1 MQYNIFF
8 EKKIYRIQI
17 VFIKKYLKPSIFI
30 KYIVFLYDNYFVNKY
45 YFCKKI
51 YITIKDKLMAKKEE
65 PKKKKIKS
73 AADLTGRQK
82 ASVLLMTMDID
93 TASKIFKDL
102 DIEEVEQIAM
112 EITNLKDIGNDVIE
126 EVIEEF
132 YGLITASNYLVE
144 GGIDFAQTLLE
155 RTYGT
160 ERARE
165 IIEKIRIL
173 TTVKGFTVLKKSD
186 PQQLANFLSK
196 EHPQTIALILSHL
209 TPDQSAEVL
218 NEFPGD
224 IRGDVVMRIASLG
237 KVSPQIVSEIEDIV
251 DKVAEGTM
259 SQNLASAGGIQLVA
273 NILNKS
279 NTQTAKSM
287 IDLIESKDENM
298 ALDIK
303 RKMFLFEDIIGI
315 DDKGVQ
321 RILRDVD
328 KRDLALALKSSDDNV
343 RNKIFKNMSERAA
356 AVVKEELEFMGPVK
370 LKEVEAAQLRIVD
383 VIKLLEEQ
391 DEIAIGGRGKEDV
404 FV

>member
-1 MQYNIFF
+1 
-8 EKKIYRIQI
+8 
-17 VFIKKYLKPSIFI
+17 
-30 KYIVFLYDNYFVNKY
+30 
-45 YFCKKI
+45 
-51 YITIKDKLMAKKEE
+51 MAKKEE
-65 PKKKKIKS
+65 TKRKKITS
-73 AADLTGRQK
+73 ASDLTGRQK

-112 EITNLKDIGNDVIE
+112 EIANLKDIGNDIIE

-144 GGIDFAQTLLE
+144 GGIDFAQALLE

-160 ERARE
+160 DRARE
-165 IIEKIRIL
+165 IIEKIRVL

-186 PQQLANFLSK
+186 PQQLANFLAK

-218 NEFPGD
+218 NEFADD
-224 IRGDVVMRIASLG
+224 IRGDVIMRIASLG

-298 ALDIK
+298 ATDIK
-303 RKMFLFEDIIGI
+303 RKMFLFEDIVGI

-328 KRDLALALKSSDDNV
+328 KRDLALALKSSDEKV
-343 RNKIFKNMSERAA
+343 RTKIFKNMSERAA

-383 VIKLLEEQ
+383 TIKLLEEQ
-391 DEIAIGGRGKEDV
+391 DEIAIGGRGKEDI